1 MGLFTPERSIIITNL
16 DAQTI
21 NLEPFQYT
29 GAEIILFR
37 ITNPNIPFQE
47 YKNIDEVLAN
57 ERNNCE
63 DYNNCS
69 PEEIEG
75 SKPDF
80 IKLLKFS

>member
-16 DAQTI
+16 DAHTI

-37 ITNPNIPFQE
+37 ITNPDVPFQE
-47 YKNIDEVLAN
+47 YKNIEDVLAE
-57 ERNNCE
+57 ERDKCE
-63 DYNNCS
+63 DYNNCT

-75 SKPDF
+75 ERIDWEK
-80 IKLLKFS
+80 K